1 MKENRGI
8 IIPIRVNDEEF
19 DIIKR
24 LSRKIGLSMSAT
36 LRNAALEKAEER
48 GILPK
53 EKPVK

>member
-1 MKENRGI
+1 VRENRERL
-8 IIPIRVNDEEF
+8 IPIRVNDEEF

-36 LRNAALEKAEER
+36 IRNATLDKAEER
-48 GILPK
+48 GIFRR